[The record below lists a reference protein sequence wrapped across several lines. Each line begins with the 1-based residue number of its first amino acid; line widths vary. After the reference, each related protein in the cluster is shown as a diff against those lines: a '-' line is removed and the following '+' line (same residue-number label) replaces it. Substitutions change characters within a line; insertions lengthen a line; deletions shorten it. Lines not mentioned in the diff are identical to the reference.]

1 MGLVFTDFVFL
12 FNSLVKLNSEVPI
25 LFNDTELKILSTKY
39 DTASTFTHLEME
51 IKNKS
56 KEHMNENLEI
66 LRFISQSKSTNG

>member
-12 FNSLVKLNSEVPI
+12 FNSLVKLSCYVPI

-39 DTASTFTHLEME
+39 DTASTFTNLEME
-51 IKNKS
+51 IKNES

-66 LRFISQSKSTNG
+66 LWFISQKQIY